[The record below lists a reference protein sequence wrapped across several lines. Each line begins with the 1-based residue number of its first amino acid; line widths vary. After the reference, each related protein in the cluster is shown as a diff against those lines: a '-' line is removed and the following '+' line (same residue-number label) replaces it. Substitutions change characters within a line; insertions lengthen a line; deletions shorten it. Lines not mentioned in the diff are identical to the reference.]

1 LHFLP
6 KVQGCSSDLF
16 ESTNPHRAY
25 CMKKNS
31 VITREGLDQLLAW
44 LDPDREQA
52 GVKYEKIRY
61 RLIEIFASRGCQ
73 EAEDLA
79 DEVINRVARKSQDV
93 AEGYVGDPAHY
104 FYAVAKNV
112 RKEYWKVNPPPEIP
126 PTPEPI
132 SEEQLARESACLEQ
146 CLGHLPE
153 QSREQFLQ
161 YHGGEQQVK
170 IGQRKELCN
179 RLDIS
184 PNALRIRIHRIG
196 MTLKRCLENCLG
208 QTTET

>member
-1 LHFLP
+1 ML
-6 KVQGCSSDLF
+6 S
-16 ESTNPHRAY
+16 
-25 CMKKNS
+25 
-31 VITREGLDQLLAW
+31 W
-44 LDPDREQA
+44 LDADREQA
-52 GVKYEKIRY
+52 ATKYEKIRH
-61 RLIEIFASRGCQ
+61 RLIEIFASRGCR

-79 DEVINRVARKSQDV
+79 DETINRVARKSQDM

-112 RKEYWKVNPPPEIP
+112 RLEYWKPKPLHEMP

-132 SEEQLARESACLEQ
+132 SEEHLARESACLEQ

-153 QSREQFLQ
+153 QSREQFLR

-179 RLDIS
+179 QLDIS
-184 PNALRIRIHRIG
+184 PNALRIRTHRIG
-196 MTLKRCLENCLG
+196 MILKRCLEDCLE

>member
-1 LHFLP
+1 
-6 KVQGCSSDLF
+6 
-16 ESTNPHRAY
+16 
-25 CMKKNS
+25 MKKNS
-31 VITREGLDQLLAW
+31 VITREGFDQLLTW

-52 GVKYEKIRY
+52 GVRYEKIRH
-61 RLIEIFASRGCQ
+61 RLIEIFASRGCR

-112 RKEYWKVNPPPEIP
+112 RLEYWKVKPPAEMPT
-126 PTPEPI
+126 TPEPI
-132 SEEQLARESACLEQ
+132 SEEQLSRELACLEQ

-153 QSREQFLQ
+153 QAREQFLQ
-161 YHGGEQQVK
+161 YHSEEQQVK
-170 IGQRKELCN
+170 IGHRKELCN
-179 RLDIS
+179 RLGIS

-196 MTLKRCLENCLG
+196 MILKRCLEDCLG

>member
-1 LHFLP
+1 
-6 KVQGCSSDLF
+6 
-16 ESTNPHRAY
+16 
-25 CMKKNS
+25 MKKNS
-31 VITREGLDQLLAW
+31 VITQVAFDKLLSW
-44 LDPDREQA
+44 LDADREQA
-52 GVKYEKIRY
+52 GTKYEKIRH
-61 RLIEIFASRGCQ
+61 RLIEIFSSRACQ

-79 DEVINRVARKSQDV
+79 DEVINRVARKSLDV

-112 RKEYWKVNPPPEIP
+112 RLEYWKVKPPLEMPLP
-126 PTPEPI
+126 PEPI
-132 SEEQLARESACLEQ
+132 PEEQLAREGACLEQ
-146 CLGHLPE
+146 CLGHLPK

-170 IGQRKELCN
+170 IGQRKKLCDQ
-179 RLDIS
+179 LDIS

-196 MTLKRCLENCLG
+196 MILKRCLEDCLG